1 MRVTCGLCWPWW
13 SHARAAQFA
22 HAGSCARG
30 AHLVRGR
37 GDGHAMRIRSTG
49 GASTG
54 GDRSGSSQWSPFF
67 VPLATRGSTQ
77 DFVMGARR
85 ICSVVQVTGFTLHLL
100 RLDLKVLIPSPF
112 SRRLLGRRECP
123 IGCNVWS
130 ADYPSARKGTRAHY
144 RHAFGGCRI
153 PPSGQA
159 LVGGCQGERRLP
171 LSSACRVFEVDHS
184 ESGARIDG

>member
-1 MRVTCGLCWPWW
+1 MTIADYGY
-13 SHARAAQFA
+13 ARSNWLHTTPPSIGSEGFDSFA
-22 HAGSCARG
+22 
-30 AHLVRGR
+30 
-37 GDGHAMRIRSTG
+37 I
-49 GASTG
+49 
-54 GDRSGSSQWSPFF
+54 F
-67 VPLATRGSTQ
+67 
-77 DFVMGARR
+77 
-85 ICSVVQVTGFTLHLL
+85 
-100 RLDLKVLIPSPF
+100 K
-112 SRRLLGRRECP
+112 LLGRRECP

-171 LSSACRVFEVDHS
+171 LSSACRVFEVDHG